1 MPKPPPV
8 ALTGIRD
15 ILVGLTEE
23 GRGDETASALGIGLS
38 LAGMAGAHLTVQSAA
53 RRLTMVGGSGWGFV
67 NDLVAQENRRL
78 SARARAIAE
87 RAATDA
93 TLEGVSC
100 SIEASALAYPELVG
114 RLTARA
120 RLADL
125 TILDAEAREVDLD
138 RDVIDGVLFGS
149 GRPLLVVPP
158 GGDTFSARRIVI
170 AWDGSAQA
178 ARAANDALPFL
189 RAAEAVE
196 IVSVVGEKDLD
207 LGRGRRIRPASRAP
221 RCQRLG
227 DERPGRRRRR
237 RDAET
242 AGRPSRRGDAGDR
255 RLPAFTPEGMVPRRC
270 HARAPDTLAGA
281 AVPRPLIAEPVFEAV
296 SGSLAP
302 SAMRPWR

>member
-1 MPKPPPV
+1 MPKLPPV

-87 RAATDA
+87 RAVTDA

-196 IVSVVGEKDLD
+196 IVSVVGEKDLSTSVA
-207 LGRGRRIRPASRAP
+207 GAEFAP
-221 RCQRLG
+221 HLARHGVNVSVTNVPVDG
-227 DERPGRRRRR
+227 DA
-237 RDAET
+237 AET
-242 AGRPSRRGDAGDR
+242 LRRQAGLLGAEMLVIGAYRHSRLKEWFLGGVTHALLTRC
-255 RLPAFTPEGMVPRRC
+255 PVPLF
-270 HARAPDTLAGA
+270 LAH
-281 AVPRPLIAEPVFEAV
+281 
-296 SGSLAP
+296 
-302 SAMRPWR
+302 

>member
-1 MPKPPPV
+1 MRVGPSLSGRCSPPEQTKPKPPPV

-67 NDLVAQENRRL
+67 NDLIAHENRRL

-87 RAATDA
+87 RAVTDA

-196 IVSVVGEKDLD
+196 IVSVVGEKELSTSVA
-207 LGRGRRIRPASRAP
+207 GAEFAP
-221 RCQRLG
+221 HLARHGVNVSVTNVPVDG
-227 DERPGRRRRR
+227 DA
-237 RDAET
+237 AET
-242 AGRPSRRGDAGDR
+242 LRRQAGLLGAEMLVIGAYRHSRLKEWFLGGVTHALLTRS
-255 RLPAFTPEGMVPRRC
+255 PVPLF
-270 HARAPDTLAGA
+270 LAH
-281 AVPRPLIAEPVFEAV
+281 
-296 SGSLAP
+296 
-302 SAMRPWR
+302 

>member
-23 GRGDETASALGIGLS
+23 GRGDETASALGIGRS

-67 NDLVAQENRRL
+67 NDLIAHENRRL

-87 RAATDA
+87 RAVTDA

-196 IVSVVGEKDLD
+196 IVSVVGEKELSTSVA
-207 LGRGRRIRPASRAP
+207 GAEFAP
-221 RCQRLG
+221 HLARHGVNVSVTNVPVDG
-227 DERPGRRRRR
+227 DA
-237 RDAET
+237 AET
-242 AGRPSRRGDAGDR
+242 LRRQAGLLGAEMLVIGAYRHSRLKEWFLGGVTHALLTRS
-255 RLPAFTPEGMVPRRC
+255 PVPLF
-270 HARAPDTLAGA
+270 LAH
-281 AVPRPLIAEPVFEAV
+281 
-296 SGSLAP
+296 
-302 SAMRPWR
+302 

>member
-87 RAATDA
+87 RAVTDA

-125 TILDAEAREVDLD
+125 TILGAEAREVDLD

-196 IVSVVGEKDLD
+196 IVSVVGEKDLSTSVA
-207 LGRGRRIRPASRAP
+207 GAEFAP
-221 RCQRLG
+221 HLARHGVNVSVTNVPVDG
-227 DERPGRRRRR
+227 DA
-237 RDAET
+237 AET
-242 AGRPSRRGDAGDR
+242 LRRQAGLLGAEMLVIGAYRHSRLKEWFLGGVTHALLTRS
-255 RLPAFTPEGMVPRRC
+255 PVPLF
-270 HARAPDTLAGA
+270 LAH
-281 AVPRPLIAEPVFEAV
+281 
-296 SGSLAP
+296 
-302 SAMRPWR
+302 